1 MSASTTSYKAVIDMV
16 PDPLLRPEERE
27 WVKRMVDWIYL
38 EGQTDDVGDLRIRQI
53 QLQEDFTQLLY
64 IVTTR
69 VHQIERTFAPIKKA
83 VEDELAQ
90 SGKKLTV
97 DQRETAIA
105 AHEECTPFTD
115 LIAQGEHL
123 IKNFELQLN
132 VIKSRHQAVMEFSYE
147 ERRAASAS
155 ETY

>member
-1 MSASTTSYKAVIDMV
+1 MSASTTSYKAVIDLV

-69 VHQIERTFAPIKKA
+69 LHQIERTFAPTKKA
-83 VEDELAQ
+83 VEDELSQGA
-90 SGKKLTV
+90 KKLTV
-97 DQRETAIA
+97 DQRATAIA
-105 AHEECTPFTD
+105 AHEDCAPYID

-155 ETY
+155 ENY